1 VTRPRTVEV
10 DAVALRRLVAAAAG
24 GRPDP
29 ERIAAALSDLLVVGT
44 RAAPG
49 DWLTVD
55 QAATALGVH
64 PATVRRAAARGDL
77 DHLRVGRRL
86 SIARPTTAANRSAP
100 ERTRR

>member
-1 VTRPRTVEV
+1 VTRPCTVEV

-24 GRPDP
+24 TPDP
-29 ERIAAALSDLLVVGT
+29 AAIAAALGALLVVGT

-49 DWLTVD
+49 EWLTVTE
-55 QAATALGVH
+55 AADLLGVH

-86 SIARPTTAANRSAP
+86 LIARPTTAAHPSAP
-100 ERTRR
+100 KRTRR